1 MSSRPDPFRR
11 DPGAPFDS
19 LEREQ
24 YAQARAKGG
33 SIKAACAAAGI
44 SGETGTKFERH
55 PEIRKRI
62 SELRQGAETYVGVS
76 KAWVLQQL
84 QRNAEEAR
92 DSGAFKAS
100 NEALIS
106 IYKII
111 SEDRGVGH
119 DMARALP
126 PNVTPQELQKRLKE
140 SFKAP
145 RLTAG
150 RERIEQP
157 AFDSEPDAAEAEAET
172 LQ

>member
-1 MSSRPDPFRR
+1 MSNRPDPFRR
-11 DPGAPFDS
+11 DPGAPFDN

-24 YAQARAKGG
+24 YAQARAKGA
-33 SIKAACAAAGI
+33 SIKAACAAAGL
-44 SGETGTKFERH
+44 SPETGTKLERH
-55 PEIRKRI
+55 EAIRKRI

-76 KAWVLQQL
+76 KAWILQQL

-92 DSGAFKAS
+92 DNGAYKAS

-126 PNVTPQELQKRLKE
+126 PNVSPAELQKRLKE

-157 AFDSEPDAAEAEAET
+157 AFDSEPDAAEAET